1 MLSRRT
7 MIALSAS
14 ALSANTLATPAF
26 ADKAATGV
34 PILGDDGL
42 YHQAWFLNSFLEIRD
57 DLTEATANNKRLAV
71 FWELKGCPYCVETHF
86 KNFARVDIAKFIHSN
101 FEILQ
106 LNVLGSRLVTD
117 VDGEEMTEKALASKY
132 GIRFTPTIQFF
143 RDDVDKLADLKPR
156 KREVTRIQGYI
167 QPDHFLAM
175 FQFVQSRAYE
185 TMPFRKFIKSRKAS

>member
-1 MLSRRT
+1 MFSRRT

-14 ALSANTLATPAF
+14 SLAASALTIPAF
-26 ADKAATGV
+26 ADKKATGK

-42 YHQAWFLNSFLEIRD
+42 YHQSWFLNSFLDLKD
-57 DLTEATANNKRLAV
+57 DLTEAKEKNKRLAV

-86 KNFARVDIAKFIHSN
+86 KNFARVDIAEFIHEN

-132 GIRFTPTIQFF
+132 GIRFTPTIQFLS
-143 RDDVDKLADLKPR
+143 DDIEKIASLKPR

-175 FQFVQSRAYE
+175 FQFVQSRSYE
-185 TMPFRKFIKSRKAS
+185 KMPFRKFIKSRESS